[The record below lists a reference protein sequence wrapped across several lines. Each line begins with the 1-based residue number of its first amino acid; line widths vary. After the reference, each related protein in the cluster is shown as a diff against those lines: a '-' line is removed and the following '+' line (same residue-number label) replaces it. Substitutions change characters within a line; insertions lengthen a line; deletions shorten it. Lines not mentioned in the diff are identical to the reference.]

1 MVKRKNSDV
10 KESVTTENEV
20 NVQRI
25 PAIARI
31 ISDPSWRVAL
41 EKMRPWLRH
50 EYEDYSDPKQK
61 KLPSTDKI
69 FLAELSLTDVY
80 KILDDFNS
88 QTKK

>member
-10 KESVTTENEV
+10 KEDVRTENEV

-31 ISDPSWRVAL
+31 ISDPSWRDAL
-41 EKMRPWLRH
+41 EKMRPITKY
-50 EYEDYSDPKQK
+50 EYKDYIDSKQNMRR
-61 KLPSTDKI
+61 STDVI
-69 FLAELSLTDVY
+69 YLARLSLTDVY

-88 QTKK
+88 ASKK

>member
-1 MVKRKNSDV
+1 M
-10 KESVTTENEV
+10 EN
-20 NVQRI
+20 I
-25 PAIARI
+25 PGIARI

-61 KLPSTDKI
+61 KLPTTDKI

-80 KILDDFNS
+80 KILDDFNL
-88 QTKK
+88 QNKKTNLKVDK